1 LVVRNVKVPLDKFA
15 CNGIEAFLDSDI
27 PAGVRAALSDFTQ
40 RIESGRPP
48 VGLPRFSD
56 AAGAEPA
63 LVDLDLPVDD
73 RTWRVLER
81 EAARQGTTVSQ
92 LAAHSVLVYLAE
104 FDRLTPPDGAA
115 TA

>member
-1 LVVRNVKVPLDKFA
+1 MRNVKVPLGKFA

-27 PAGVRAALSDFTQ
+27 PAVVRAALSDFTQ

-48 VGLPRFSD
+48 VGLPRLSD

-63 LVDLDLPVDD
+63 LDLDLPVDD

-92 LAAHSVLVYLAE
+92 LAAHSVFVYLAE
-104 FDRLTPPDGAA
+104 LDRLTPPGGTA
-115 TA
+115 TV

>member
-1 LVVRNVKVPLDKFA
+1 MVRNVKVPLGTFA
-15 CNGIEAFLDSDI
+15 CNGIEAFLDADI
-27 PAGVRAALSDFTQ
+27 PAGVRAALSDFT
-40 RIESGRPP
+40 RRVESGRPP
-48 VGLPRFSD
+48 VGPPRFSA

-63 LVDLDLPVDD
+63 VALDLAVDD
-73 RTWRVLER
+73 HTWRVLER

>member
-1 LVVRNVKVPLDKFA
+1 MKVPLGKFA

-27 PAGVRAALSDFTQ
+27 PAGVRAALSDFT
-40 RIESGRPP
+40 RRVESGRPP

-56 AAGAEPA
+56 FSDAAGAEPA
-63 LVDLDLPVDD
+63 LDLDLPVDD

-104 FDRLTPPDGAA
+104 LDRLTPPDGAA
-115 TA
+115 TV